1 MGSLKDEWQ
10 QQRLQRQHDVVQRRQ
25 LVQDSLQATQVE
37 LQQQA
42 QALRSDLML
51 FRANLTQ
58 SDVDRRH
65 RAMADLAALRHD
77 RVQLQHSVQQL
88 LTALQ
93 AQRQV
98 QASHQAQYLS
108 TYVTNLRQQVQAFLQ
123 VQADERQQQA
133 MVLMQQLDDYVRSLQ
148 QQSAEFLA
156 ATTAERMRMSQELR
170 QDLQD
175 FHGLLTST
183 VAVMRQTFQQ
193 QNIARQSEVQ
203 ALAVQTQALLANFHD
218 DRMLM
223 QVQITK
229 DLADFVDQLRTNV
242 ANAISQLHQE
252 RMVAAEQLAQELQT
266 FRENLRAIVWG
277 DGTTQP
283 LPSPAVKP
291 AAPKPS
297 PLVAEPVAP
306 VARSVAVPSAP
317 APVAAPVPQVSSP
330 APVEPEPVPV
340 SPTPLA
346 ATSEQLTRT
355 RVEQQVYE
363 YVQAVQGARLTDIE
377 SAVGINRFQA
387 VDALRSLMQR
397 GAITQ
402 KDRVYLA
409 Q

>member
-10 QQRLQRQHDVVQRRQ
+10 QQRLQRQQDVTHCRQ
-25 LVQDSLQATQVE
+25 LVQDSLQATQAE
-37 LQQQA
+37 LQRQA

-51 FRANLTQ
+51 FRANLSQ
-58 SDVDRRH
+58 NDADRRYQ
-65 RAMADLAALRHD
+65 AMADTAALRHD
-77 RVQLQHSVQQL
+77 RIQLHRNVQQL
-88 LTALQ
+88 LEALQ
-93 AQRQV
+93 AQRQA
-98 QASHQAQYLS
+98 QASQQAQALS
-108 TYVTNLRQQVQAFLQ
+108 AYVTNLQQQVQMFLQ

-156 ATTAERMRMSQELR
+156 ATTAERMRMSQELH

-183 VAVMRQTFQQ
+183 VATMRQVFQQ
-193 QNIARQSEVQ
+193 QNSARQSEIQ
-203 ALAVQTQALLANFHD
+203 ALAIQTQDLIANFHD

-229 DLADFVDQLRTNV
+229 DLADFVDQLRIDV
-242 ANAISQLHQE
+242 ANAISQLHQK
-252 RMVAAEQLAQELQT
+252 RMVAAEQLSQELQT
-266 FRENLRAIVWG
+266 FRENLRSIVWG

-283 LPSPAVKP
+283 LSSPVAKFVT
-291 AAPKPS
+291 PKPS
-297 PLVAEPVAP
+297 PLATEPVAP
-306 VARSVAVPSAP
+306 VAHSVAVPSAP
-317 APVAAPVPQVSSP
+317 PPVAAPMPPVSSS
-330 APVEPEPVPV
+330 APVEPEPTPV
-340 SPTPLA
+340 SPVPPT
-346 ATSEQLTRT
+346 ATSEPFTRS

-363 YVQAVQGARLTDIE
+363 YVQTVQGARLTDIE